1 LQRELEN
8 VTMGYGEETKIL
20 HLKGTYIYVIFS
32 GPPKGKGNAHHVTAV
47 SASKIQTAI
56 SVAVHVRV

>member
-32 GPPKGKGNAHHVTAV
+32 GLPKGKGNAHLGRCSCTGV
-47 SASKIQTAI
+47 SGTQCQRHPG
-56 SVAVHVRV
+56 V